1 MGSLGFQP
9 NLAQSWARYLYIYPL
24 PARHNT
30 FSQTQTQTYEL
41 YEAEYRSSN
50 HKLVPRAA
58 NLRILVKI
66 RGFRGAPRDSAHS
79 NKSKPRKTDPCV
91 IAKHAAT
98 FRTIAHKANKS
109 KSKGTQTNATCK
121 RNKRGRAQRRQLD
134 PTLIKRSDTA
144 RARKTDQQTDTA
156 RAVKPTA
163 NRRARGPMQP
173 ASATKRACTAET
185 SGRTSRVP
193 LANNSNENTQTTV
206 TV

>member
-1 MGSLGFQP
+1 MSDICTNICGQHS
-9 NLAQSWARYLYIYPL
+9 
-24 PARHNT
+24 
-30 FSQTQTQTYEL
+30 
-41 YEAEYRSSN
+41 
-50 HKLVPRAA
+50 
-58 NLRILVKI
+58 RILVNILRASRNSARLQQI
-66 RGFRGAPRDSAHS
+66 RSAQNRS
-79 NKSKPRKTDPCV
+79 TVPSKTESYQPDR
-91 IAKHAAT
+91 H
-98 FRTIAHKANKS
+98 RTRNEMNQRQ
-109 KSKGTQTNATCK
+109 SKGTRANATCK

-156 RAVKPTA
+156 RAGKPTA
-163 NRRARGPMQP
+163 TRRARGPMQP